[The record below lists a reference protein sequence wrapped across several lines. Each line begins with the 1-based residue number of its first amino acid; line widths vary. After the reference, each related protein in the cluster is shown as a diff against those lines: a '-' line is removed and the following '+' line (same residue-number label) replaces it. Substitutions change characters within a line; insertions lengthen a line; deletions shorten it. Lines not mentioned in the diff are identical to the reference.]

1 MSISWFINIHLVVWV
16 TVILWDPWEDLS
28 LWEKGGYL
36 ICIQVYKG
44 GFKTDTAQESGQC
57 WRRHELSPQK
67 IDARRSQVTWNSR
80 AGLMKHILELSS
92 LSTVIPNGKLTLMS
106 KDFSFQARQALQQL
120 TSYKALKRFCKITE
134 LSASISCRAWLQ
146 IEEYSQGNMK
156 LKNVAVHSS
165 NNEESVD
172 KVTSKCFVIKDHWNI
187 WFYVWWKWMH
197 FNKIWALFNGCLDHI
212 LPCTLPLSSPKHS
225 ERDILYVP
233 QDISE
238 VADVNINWIQFHVCP
253 KL

>member
-1 MSISWFINIHLVVWV
+1 L
-16 TVILWDPWEDLS
+16 L
-28 LWEKGGYL
+28 
-36 ICIQVYKG
+36 
-44 GFKTDTAQESGQC
+44 
-57 WRRHELSPQK
+57 PQK
-67 IDARRSQVTWNSR
+67 IDARRSQITWNSR

-134 LSASISCRAWLQ
+134 PSASISCRAWLQ
-146 IEEYSQGNMK
+146 IEEYSHGNMK
-156 LKNVAVHSS
+156 LKHVAVHSS
-165 NNEESVD
+165 NNEEAVD
-172 KVTSKCFVIKDHWNI
+172 KVTSKCSKCFVINDYWNI
-187 WFYVWWKWMH
+187 WFYVWWKLMH

-233 QDISE
+233 
-238 VADVNINWIQFHVCP
+238 
-253 KL
+253 

>member
-1 MSISWFINIHLVVWV
+1 
-16 TVILWDPWEDLS
+16 
-28 LWEKGGYL
+28 
-36 ICIQVYKG
+36 
-44 GFKTDTAQESGQC
+44 
-57 WRRHELSPQK
+57 
-67 IDARRSQVTWNSR
+67 
-80 AGLMKHILELSS
+80 MKHILELSS

-134 LSASISCRAWLQ
+134 VSVSISCRAWLQ
-146 IEEYSQGNMK
+146 IEEYPQGNMK

-165 NNEESVD
+165 NDEEAVD
-172 KVTSKCFVIKDHWNI
+172 KCFVIKDRSNI

-197 FNKIWALFNGCLDHI
+197 FNKIWALFNGCLDHM
-212 LPCTLPLSSPKHS
+212 LPCTLPLSSPKHW

-238 VADVNINWIQFHVCP
+238 AADVNINWIQFHVCP